1 MHGSTLVD
9 VSYFPFERIWHQSSV
24 KKIHDLNK
32 NQIIRTLIIIEV
44 DFLQYKLEYQIA
56 REANCVS
63 YP

>member
-9 VSYFPFERIWHQSSV
+9 LFSFRKNLAS

-56 REANCVS
+56 REANCVA
-63 YP
+63 P